1 MRVRDLDERQLASS
15 RQPAL
20 NAEKRKRE
28 LVSFSHTH
36 ARTHAP
42 ALKSRKF
49 LDRNRIKPMIL
60 ERATKSKGHAP
71 VNTKFGPSPPFQLS
85 RPVHPGKLAL
95 MSSAP
100 REGGSPDRSV
110 ISQSFDEVVRFEI
123 TNTPTKSIRVWGAPR
138 RQVPSHEQWAAH
150 RARRRSKVN

>member
-1 MRVRDLDERQLASS
+1 MSVSLQAQRDQ
-15 RQPAL
+15 
-20 NAEKRKRE
+20 NVKKKKNE
-28 LVSFSHTH
+28 LISFFL
-36 ARTHAP
+36 ARTYAP

-150 RARRRSKVN
+150 RTRRRSKEARSTESASTL